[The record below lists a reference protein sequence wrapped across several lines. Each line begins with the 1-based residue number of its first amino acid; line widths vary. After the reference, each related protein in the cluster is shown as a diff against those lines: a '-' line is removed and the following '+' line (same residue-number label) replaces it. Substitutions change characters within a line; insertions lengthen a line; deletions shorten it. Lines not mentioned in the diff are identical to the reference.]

1 MNALSLFVSVSLS
14 PPFSLSLCLSLY
26 LSLSLHSLSPGCIS
40 QHTEHGLSHEA
51 VPVPPGLREPRQDL
65 YPGDFLRL
73 PGVSHVSWG
82 YPQRSVR
89 QAGQGGSDSPGQ
101 V

>member
-1 MNALSLFVSVSLS
+1 MNALSLLVSLS
-14 PPFSLSLCLSLY
+14 PPFSPSLCLSLY
-26 LSLSLHSLSPGCIS
+26 LSLALHSLSPGGIS

-51 VPVPPGLREPRQDL
+51 VPVPPGLWEPRQDL

-73 PGVSHVSWG
+73 SGVSHVSRG

-89 QAGQGGSDSPGQ
+89 QAWQGGSDSPGQ